1 MSPMAPTFTLRLDA
15 PSVGCS
21 NWALASSDPDPG
33 IFPIVSMGPMD
44 SISAKS
50 WASGL
55 IEHNTT
61 YSVTG
66 WVDVQP
72 GTLTAEL
79 KHIRHEFRLTWPGL
93 APRVMHVKDQEAAD
107 EVERRILEGDNFIRL
122 LDCNDRSV
130 MVGLSQVQ
138 TITYEP
144 TEVDL

>member
-1 MSPMAPTFTLRLDA
+1 MAPTFTLTLDA

-21 NWALASSDPDPG
+21 NWALASSDPESG
-33 IFPIVSMGPMD
+33 LFPIVSMGPMD

-50 WASGL
+50 WAAEL

-79 KHIRHEFRLTWPGL
+79 KRIRHDFRIVWANGDTETLRAKNAANAKEIRDTIRHGHGFIEL
-93 APRVMHVKDQEAAD
+93 VNANDDADFVNLRHVF
-107 EVERRILEGDNFIRL
+107 G
-122 LDCNDRSV
+122 
-130 MVGLSQVQ
+130 
-138 TITYEP
+138 ITYQP